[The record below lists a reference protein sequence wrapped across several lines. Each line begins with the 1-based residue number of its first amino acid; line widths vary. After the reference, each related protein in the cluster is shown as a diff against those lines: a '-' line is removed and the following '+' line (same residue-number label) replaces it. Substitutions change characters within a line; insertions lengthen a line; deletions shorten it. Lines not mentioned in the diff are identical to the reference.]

1 MSGPGDDL
9 DLLRERLTGV
19 TPNNAR
25 RDDAVALRC
34 CELALEALED
44 GCYGIGAVLVDDAGE
59 VLAEG
64 RNRVFSQGFH
74 SGAHAEMLTLDQL
87 ETQRPDFRG
96 RREARLV
103 VSLEPCAM
111 CLGRLLLSGIGEV
124 RFVAEDPDGGMVH
137 RVSRLSPVWRNLA
150 SLQRQLPA
158 DVSWPVRELASRLA
172 ASHMDRLRARWC
184 EAVGLPVP
192 RR

>member
-1 MSGPGDDL
+1 MTAPGEDL
-9 DLLRERLTGV
+9 ALLRERLAAA
-19 TPNNAR
+19 TPDADR
-25 RDDAVALRC
+25 RDDVLALRC
-34 CELALEALED
+34 CQLALEALED
-44 GCYGIGAVLVDDAGE
+44 GCYGIGAVLVDAGGE

-64 RNRVFSQGFH
+64 RNRVFSGGFH
-74 SGAHAEMLTLDQL
+74 SGAHAEMLTLDRL
-87 ETQRPDFRG
+87 EAERPDFSG
-96 RREARLV
+96 RRDARLV

-158 DVSWPVRELASRLA
+158 DVSWPMRELASRLA
-172 ASHMDRLRARWC
+172 SARMDSLRSRWC
-184 EAVGLPVP
+184 EAVGLPPP
-192 RR
+192 R